1 MSKMTERD
9 ELDQGVETVLLPLF
23 PLRLVLFP
31 GQVLPLHIFEPR
43 YRMMINQCID
53 EGQPFGVVLMHE
65 DSPDW
70 RHYNGE
76 VALPHDVGTTA
87 HIRQVERLPNGRLNI
102 ITVGLHRFRVRQLH
116 FDMPYL
122 QGEVEIFPLARSSGP
137 SVTEDADAV
146 RRLVIGYVG
155 LLSKVMDAEID
166 IDELPEDPRTLA
178 YLAASAL
185 QISWDDKQA
194 LLATPELPALLQ
206 AERLLLRKER
216 MLLSF
221 MQSTE
226 DRIADKVMGP
236 MGYVYPN

>member
-9 ELDQGVETVLLPLF
+9 ELDQGLETVLLPLF

-43 YRMMINQCID
+43 YRLMINHCVD

-76 VALPHDVGTTA
+76 VTLPHDVGTTA
-87 HIRQVERLPNGRLNI
+87 HIRQVERLSNGRLNI

-122 QGEVEIFPLARSSGP
+122 QGEVEIFPLARSFGP

-185 QISWDDKQA
+185 QISWDEKQA
-194 LLATPELPALLQ
+194 LLATPELPALLT

>member
-1 MSKMTERD
+1 M
-9 ELDQGVETVLLPLF
+9 
-23 PLRLVLFP
+23 
-31 GQVLPLHIFEPR
+31 
-43 YRMMINQCID
+43 
-53 EGQPFGVVLMHE
+53 
-65 DSPDW
+65 
-70 RHYNGE
+70 
-76 VALPHDVGTTA
+76 
-87 HIRQVERLPNGRLNI
+87 
-102 ITVGLHRFRVRQLH
+102 RQLH
-116 FDMPYL
+116 FDMPSL
-122 QGEVEIFPLARSSGP
+122 QGEVEIFPLARSSAP
-137 SVTEDADAV
+137 SVIDAADAV

-194 LLATPELPALLQ
+194 LLATHELPDLLTL
-206 AERLLLRKER
+206 ERLLLRKER

-226 DRIADKVMGP
+226 DRLADKVMGP

>member
-1 MSKMTERD
+1 MSQMTEKD
-9 ELDQGVETVLLPLF
+9 ELEQDLETVMLPLF

-43 YRMMINQCID
+43 YRLMINHCID
-53 EGQPFGVVLMHE
+53 EGLPFGVVLMRE

-70 RHYNGE
+70 RRYDGD

-87 HIRQVERLPNGRLNI
+87 HIRQVERLADGRLNV

-122 QGEVEIFPLARSSGP
+122 QGEVEIFPLARASGLAM
-137 SVTEDADAV
+137 TDDADAV
-146 RRLVIGYVG
+146 RSLVTSYVE

-166 IDELPEDPRTLA
+166 IDELPEDSRTLA

-185 QISWDDKQA
+185 QIPWDDKQA
-194 LLATPELPALLQ
+194 LLATPELPALLS

-216 MLLSF
+216 MMLRF

>member
-1 MSKMTERD
+1 MSQMTEKD
-9 ELDQGVETVLLPLF
+9 ELEQDLETVMLPLF

-43 YRMMINQCID
+43 YRLMINHCID
-53 EGQPFGVVLMHE
+53 EGLPFGVVLMRE

-70 RHYNGE
+70 RHYNGD
-76 VALPHDVGTTA
+76 VALPHDIGTTA
-87 HIRQVERLPNGRLNI
+87 HIRQLERLADGRLNV

-122 QGEVEIFPLARSSGP
+122 QGEVEIFPLARSSGLA
-137 SVTEDADAV
+137 VTEDADAV
-146 RRLVIGYVG
+146 RSLVIGYVE

-166 IDELPEDPRTLA
+166 IDELPEDSRTLA

-185 QISWDDKQA
+185 QIPWDDKQA
-194 LLATPELPALLQ
+194 LLATPELPALLS

-216 MLLSF
+216 MMLRF

>member
-1 MSKMTERD
+1 MSKMTDRD

-43 YRMMINQCID
+43 YRLMINHCVD

-70 RHYNGE
+70 RHYSGE
-76 VALPHDVGTTA
+76 VTLPHDVGTTA

-122 QGEVEIFPLARSSGP
+122 QGEVLVDHIQSHPNFHKLGLWKSRSRVTAMTVPRLSMNAPKLDVQPFSCLGSRSTESQYDP
-137 SVTEDADAV
+137 SS
-146 RRLVIGYVG
+146 G
-155 LLSKVMDAEID
+155 LLS
-166 IDELPEDPRTLA
+166 
-178 YLAASAL
+178 
-185 QISWDDKQA
+185 
-194 LLATPELPALLQ
+194 
-206 AERLLLRKER
+206 LR
-216 MLLSF
+216 
-221 MQSTE
+221 Q
-226 DRIADKVMGP
+226 
-236 MGYVYPN
+236 NQ

>member
-1 MSKMTERD
+1 
-9 ELDQGVETVLLPLF
+9 
-23 PLRLVLFP
+23 
-31 GQVLPLHIFEPR
+31 
-43 YRMMINQCID
+43 
-53 EGQPFGVVLMHE
+53 
-65 DSPDW
+65 
-70 RHYNGE
+70 
-76 VALPHDVGTTA
+76 
-87 HIRQVERLPNGRLNI
+87 
-102 ITVGLHRFRVRQLH
+102 
-116 FDMPYL
+116 
-122 QGEVEIFPLARSSGP
+122 VEIFPLARSSAP
-137 SVTEDADAV
+137 SVIDDADAV

-155 LLSKVMDAEID
+155 LLSRVMDAEID

-194 LLATPELPALLQ
+194 LLATHELPDLLTL
-206 AERLLLRKER
+206 ERLLLRKER